1 MVLTDVVHVNTNN
14 CIYDMQMP
22 CKCKSLKFTRLNF
35 LHLYCCCAHTCIYI
49 YIYIYIYILHAH
61 HIFYIVLHNRVKP
74 YKYIYF

>member
-49 YIYIYIYILHAH
+49 YIYIYIYISYML
-61 HIFYIVLHNRVKP
+61 ITFFTLFYTIV
-74 YKYIYF
+74 